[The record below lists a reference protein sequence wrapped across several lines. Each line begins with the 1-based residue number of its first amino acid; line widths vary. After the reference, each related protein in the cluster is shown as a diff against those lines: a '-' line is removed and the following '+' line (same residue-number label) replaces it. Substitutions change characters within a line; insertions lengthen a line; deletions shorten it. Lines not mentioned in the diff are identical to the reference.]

1 MDSPLD
7 TEHADLSTNRSNAVL
22 GTVSIRTHG
31 CKLNQAD
38 SQVLARQFAQAG
50 YTVVGPS
57 EPADICV
64 VNTCTVTHVADSK
77 ARQALA
83 AARRKAPSALVV
95 ATGCY
100 AQRAPQE
107 LEKVKGVDLVVGNS
121 EKFRLLEMA
130 LEARGDPPVPCA
142 VGVEPPSLP
151 VASTSGRARAIVKIQ
166 EGCD

>member
-83 AARRKAPSALVV
+83 AARGAKRHPLWS
-95 ATGCY
+95 
-100 AQRAPQE
+100 
-107 LEKVKGVDLVVGNS
+107 
-121 EKFRLLEMA
+121 
-130 LEARGDPPVPCA
+130 
-142 VGVEPPSLP
+142 
-151 VASTSGRARAIVKIQ
+151 
-166 EGCD
+166 